1 MRKSMLGRKLA
12 TTAATL
18 TAGLALTVAAAPLT
32 GTAQAHEALTGS
44 LSFSGDP
51 GEYVTGGQSY
61 TYTPDTTQM
70 FDVQGAVDESS
81 LAATVVSPG
90 GERWFLDM
98 TAPSGEKLTPGV
110 TYTNT
115 SNRPNARPEDPQLE
129 FSGDRD
135 CQNGTGSFTVSDIS
149 YGPYGYI
156 RSVDATFER
165 YCSGSTL
172 PVRGELHAQ
181 MPDPAPELAAS
192 MTLNTTG
199 TVDNHTGVITVGGS
213 VTCNKPTPVTLNTS
227 AYQIQ
232 KAGTPSGSYE
242 NLTFTCEPG
251 SPTPWTA
258 SFPSNLDPTRS
269 FKPGPAVLRGIASAR
284 DNDYPVT
291 VDLPFP
297 NTDITLVK
305 S

>member
-1 MRKSMLGRKLA
+1 MRKNVRGQRVAA
-12 TTAATL
+12 TVATFTAA
-18 TAGLALTVAAAPLT
+18 LALALAATPLT
-32 GTAQAHEALTGS
+32 GTAQAAEAVTGS

-61 TYTPDTTQM
+61 SYTPDTAQT
-70 FDVQGAVDESS
+70 FDVQGATDESS
-81 LAATVVSPG
+81 LSATVVSPE

-98 TAPSGEKLTPGV
+98 AAPSGEKLIPGV

-115 SNRPNARPEDPQLE
+115 SNWPYAQPGDPQLE

-135 CQNGTGSFTVSDIS
+135 CQDGTGSFTISDIS

-172 PVRGELHAQ
+172 PARGELHAQ
-181 MPDPAPELAAS
+181 MPDPAPELAAD
-192 MTLNTTG
+192 MTLDTTG
-199 TVDNHTGVITVGGS
+199 TVDTHTGVITVGGS
-213 VTCNKPTPVTLNTS
+213 VTCNKPAPVTLNTS

-232 KAGTPSGSYE
+232 KAGTASGSYE
-242 NLTFTCEPG
+242 NLTFMCEPG
-251 SPTPWTA
+251 SPVPWTA
-258 SFPSNLDPTRS
+258 SFSSNLAPTS
-269 FKPGPAVLRGIASAR
+269 TFKPGAAVLRGIASAR